1 MFGSVTG
8 VVLFHVAFG
17 LPFAIFLLRNF
28 FAAIPRDLLEA
39 ARMDGGS
46 EWTIFRRV
54 IFPLGGPAIASLG
67 IFQFLWVW
75 NDLLVALVFADT
87 EAQPMTK
94 WLQSQMRQFTGNID
108 ILAPGAFLSLIVPLA
123 VFFAF
128 QRYVVQGV
136 LAGSVKGPARPD
148 GPGLG
153 RPGLG
158 RRPRRAAGRGR
169 RRPAGDGS
177 GALRSETWHRREAL
191 HRPGGRC
198 RASRRRSGG
207 R

>member
-1 MFGSVTG
+1 
-8 VVLFHVAFG
+8 
-17 LPFAIFLLRNF
+17 
-28 FAAIPRDLLEA
+28 
-39 ARMDGGS
+39 MDGGS

-108 ILAPGAFLSLIVPLA
+108 ILAPGAFLSLIVPLV

-128 QRYVVQGV
+128 QRYFVQGV
-136 LAGSVKGPARPD
+136 LAAR
-148 GPGLG
+148 
-153 RPGLG
+153 
-158 RRPRRAAGRGR
+158 
-169 RRPAGDGS
+169 
-177 GALRSETWHRREAL
+177 
-191 HRPGGRC
+191 
-198 RASRRRSGG
+198 
-207 R
+207 